1 MNELIKI
8 ISQTN
13 DLMRIT
19 VEICKYFNNSCLVVN
34 SNYQVISY
42 TTTDNFNDEVFYSAI
57 KRHEMTYEFVSK
69 LEEEKKDY
77 SYLEIDKSP
86 YKRRISCLLCEGL
99 IVGYL
104 IIVYSQI
111 K

>member
-34 SNYQVISY
+34 SNYQVIS
-42 TTTDNFNDEVFYSAI
+42 I
-57 KRHEMTYEFVSK
+57 Q
-69 LEEEKKDY
+69 L
-77 SYLEIDKSP
+77 
-86 YKRRISCLLCEGL
+86 
-99 IVGYL
+99 L
-104 IIVYSQI
+104 IILMMKFFIVLL
-111 K
+111 KDMK